1 MPLFANLGDFY
12 RQYEMPLARVMHSVE
27 QRGVL
32 MDAVGLAELSTYI
45 GAELIKACTNIART
59 TNTAVGWNKPSAAAL
74 GASAVNLQS
83 PKQVIEFLK
92 SLGLK
97 VPKSRKSGKETSGED
112 ALNTLFA
119 ESGNPALKEI
129 LRVRELGK
137 IKGTYVNA
145 SLLNNVLY
153 CSYVVPGTV
162 GGRRSSRVN
171 FLGYG
176 TNHQNQPKHSDLGRR
191 FRRCIV
197 ARPGKIF
204 VSCDQVQAEDWIV
217 NGIIADV
224 AGYSKGLEELKAG
237 VDRHTKLASF
247 IFAKPESE
255 CGKDANHNDTPF
267 RFMGKKTRHAF
278 NYKMQG
284 RRMSAELAKEGYSV
298 DRQTCE
304 AMLQRVRMYDPAVED
319 VFQRYVE
326 AELTTKRMLRT
337 PIGRERYFLNLRS
350 YGDNSKTFR
359 NAYSYIPQSTV
370 GDNTGLAILH
380 CERARPELVV
390 MDVHDAVVLEVDDS
404 VDSILST
411 IHLLTKSFDRTL
423 EFPVSGL
430 KINIPV
436 EHEIGYSLGAMR
448 KCGNLNADG
457 LKAILAGLKTP
468 PSPPNSIIFG
478 QRQPLSQ
485 QP

>member
-1 MPLFANLGDFY
+1 MPLFNNLGDFY
-12 RQYEMPLARVMHSVE
+12 RQYEMPLARTMHAVE

-32 MDAVGLAELSTYI
+32 MDAAGLAELSTYI
-45 GAELIKACTNIART
+45 KAELVKSCTNIAKT
-59 TNTAVGWNKPSAAAL
+59 TGAAVGWDKLSSAAL
-74 GASAVNLQS
+74 GPSAINLQA

-92 SLGLK
+92 ALGLK
-97 VPKSRKSGKETSGED
+97 VPKNRKSGKETSNEE

-129 LRVRELGK
+129 LRARELCK
-137 IKGTYVNA
+137 IKGTYVGA
-145 SLLNNVLY
+145 ELLDNVLY
-153 CSYVVPGTV
+153 CSYVVAGTV

-191 FRRCIV
+191 FRRCII

-224 AGYSKGLEELKAG
+224 AGYSKGLEELQQG
-237 VDRHTKLASF
+237 IDRHTRLASF

-284 RRMSAELAKEGYSV
+284 GRMSAELAKEGYSV
-298 DRQTCE
+298 DKASCE
-304 AMLQRVRMYDPAVED
+304 AMLQRVRQYDPAVED

-326 AELTTKRMLRT
+326 SELTIKRMLRT

-350 YGDNSKTFR
+350 YGDNNKTFR
-359 NAYSYIPQSTV
+359 DAYSYIPQSTV
-370 GDNTGLAILH
+370 GDNTGLAILY
-380 CERARPELVV
+380 CESHSPGLVV
-390 MDVHDAVVLEVDDS
+390 MDVHDALVLEVSDS
-404 VDSILST
+404 VSSIRSA
-411 IHLLTKSFDRTL
+411 IHLLTESFDRTL
-423 EFPVSGL
+423 EFPVNKL
-430 KINIPV
+430 QIKIPV
-436 EHEIGYSLGAMR
+436 EHEIGYSLSSMV
-448 KCGNLNADG
+448 KCADSSEAG
-457 LKAILAGLKTP
+457 LKATLAGLKTP
-468 PSPPNSIIFG
+468 PSPPNNTIG
-478 QRQPLSQ
+478 GVLQPLSQ